1 MIPVANFIMKG
12 PFQAIML
19 ATVFSALT
27 VWLAPFGIVVGAIIA
42 LITLKMGATEGF
54 KVFAIA
60 GVTNLVLTSLLLGSF
75 LPGLI
80 SIAEY
85 MLPIWVASVVLRNSD
100 SLALSLK
107 SILLMAGAGVAAFH
121 LFVGDTVVWWKQL
134 YENKFLPLLQNSGL
148 DFSAFALNDL
158 LAMITMLLAMLMVI
172 LWFSIVLLGRY
183 WQGALYNAGQFQ
195 EDFYQLR
202 LSKGVGYFAVGISL
216 LGLILPNTL
225 LLQDLS
231 GVLMAGL
238 MFQGIAIAHH
248 TVSIKSLGRGWLI
261 GLYFLLFVFPQTVL
275 ILVIIGLLDIWMNFR
290 SRWKQDLK

>member
-12 PFQAIML
+12 PFQAIIL

-134 YENKFLPLLQNSGL
+134 YENKFLPLLQNSGF

-275 ILVIIGLLDIWMNFR
+275 ILAIIGLLDIWMNFR